1 VDQANGEEMSDE
13 NRSKSMDD
21 FFLQQRMSS
30 MRNLAIVFARSK
42 TRLPESFE
50 EFVVWLLE
58 FNEHQTKL
66 CDHMENLVLEA
77 FNRNLL
83 SPFIAGR

>member
-1 VDQANGEEMSDE
+1 MSDE

-30 MRNLAIVFARSK
+30 MRNLAVAFAQSK

-77 FNRNLL
+77 FNRNPLP
-83 SPFIAGR
+83 PFIAGR